1 MAHSFKTTY
10 DFNKLKNKLN
20 TIMKDQLNVLGNGIY
35 KAIQDGIDAG
45 KDIDGNSFEPLHEI
59 TKMTGGSKILDRS
72 GTMKQTKKD
81 PAKENN
87 LEFVIT
93 MTGKSSRTG
102 KYYGAYHNTGYTNPP
117 GSWFPGTTV
126 EQRKW
131 FGVSKEMQPGG
142 SEYEKMILN
151 MKLRI
156 ESAWSK

>member
-59 TKMTGGSKILDRS
+59 TTMTGGSKILDRT

-81 PAKENN
+81 PAKENDLN
-87 LEFVIT
+87 FVIT

-102 KYYGAYHNTGYTNPP
+102 KYHFFIFTSTRLHFFRNTKPFSFFYL
-117 GSWFPGTTV
+117 S
-126 EQRKW
+126 
-131 FGVSKEMQPGG
+131 S
-142 SEYEKMILN
+142 
-151 MKLRI
+151 RI
-156 ESAWSK
+156 P